1 LDKPALFLDKLSD
14 KQRCD
19 LRVNETAFIRAAV
32 ERESHGAC
40 GGKGLKQTNDADPA
54 TPKRPKRLEPRP
66 IVELLQYVSI
76 DDLCRLKVFPQHRH
90 GRSSMAAMFK
100 YPFLKRLVIS
110 RQSIDFEHVSG
121 YTQTIGLVWIRCGLG
136 GERPIFVCLEC
147 SCGARRLFLHH
158 GRLAC
163 KHCVGAVYASQAC
176 DQRMRPVLQA
186 IRLRRFLELKGPMC
200 ETNIKRLEARIDPNA
215 SQLLTVKRLSH
226 PNITMPTSN
235 YRTRGCMNWR

>member
-1 LDKPALFLDKLSD
+1 MMPI
-14 KQRCD
+14 Q
-19 LRVNETAFIRAAV
+19 LRNA
-32 ERESHGAC
+32 
-40 GGKGLKQTNDADPA
+40 
-54 TPKRPKRLEPRP
+54 KRPKRLEPRP